1 MSDEK
6 KESKP
11 ALGGVGLIVTVAVFI
26 AGAFVLTPVLRS
38 ATFFELEQLPPNVY
52 FIAAGLLFIGA
63 VYFGQFVERFI
74 KTFAKGWREGK
85 AK

>member
-38 ATFFELEQLPPNVY
+38 ATFFELEQLPPVAY
-52 FIAAGLLFIGA
+52 FIAAVLLFTVA
-63 VYFGQFVERFI
+63 VYFGRFVEFFLRAFG
-74 KTFAKGWREGK
+74 KGWREGK

>member
-6 KESKP
+6 KEREP
-11 ALGGVGLIVTVAVFI
+11 VLGGVGLIVTVAVFI

-38 ATFFELEQLPPNVY
+38 YVAFFDAPHAWLG
-52 FIAAGLLFIGA
+52 AAMVLLVVA
-63 VYFGQFVERFI
+63 SYFGQFVERFI

>member
-6 KESKP
+6 KEREP
-11 ALGGVGLIVTVAVFI
+11 LGGVGLIVTVAVFI

-38 ATFFELEQLPPNVY
+38 YVAFFDAPVAWLG
-52 FIAAGLLFIGA
+52 AAMVLFIVA